1 MARITRSWPYLAG
14 VAALYLVWLLLATLP
29 LGISA
34 EDRQNLMFVFGSLL
48 APFIIAGAGAV
59 LGHRRGYDW
68 VTVVSCL
75 ALFVIIAVL
84 GDWLGLGH
92 LPSWIA
98 IGAAALVYTAVGH
111 VGILAAMGMKRLDS
125 ATGR

>member
-1 MARITRSWPYLAG
+1 MARIINSWPYLAG
-14 VAALYLVWLLLATLP
+14 VVALYLVWLLLATVPMGL
-29 LGISA
+29 SA
-34 EDRQNLMFVFGSLL
+34 EDRQNVMFAFGSLIV
-48 APFIIAGAGAV
+48 PFTITGIGAV
-59 LGHRRGYDW
+59 LGYRRGYDW

-75 ALFVIIAVL
+75 VLFVVIAVL

-92 LPSWIA
+92 LPSLIS

>member
-1 MARITRSWPYLAG
+1 MGSNSHTRG
-14 VAALYLVWLLLATLP
+14 LLLAIVPVGLSTD
-29 LGISA
+29 
-34 EDRQNLMFVFGSLL
+34 DRQNLMFVFGSLV
-48 APFIIAGAGAV
+48 APFVIAGAGAV
-59 LGHRRGYDW
+59 LGYRRGYDW

-75 ALFVIIAVL
+75 VLFVAIAVL
-84 GDWLGLGH
+84 GDWLGLGQV
-92 LPSWIA
+92 PSWIS

>member
-1 MARITRSWPYLAG
+1 MARITQSWPYLAG
-14 VAALYLVWLLLATLP
+14 VVSLYLVWLLLAIVPVGLSTD
-29 LGISA
+29 
-34 EDRQNLMFVFGSLL
+34 DRQNLMFVFGSLV
-48 APFIIAGAGAV
+48 APFVIAGAGAV
-59 LGHRRGYDW
+59 LGYRRGYDW

-75 ALFVIIAVL
+75 VLFVAIAVL
-84 GDWLGLGH
+84 GDWLGLGQV
-92 LPSWIA
+92 PSWIS